1 MCGISR
7 DSKFKAGRLITV
19 MEANVRQKKLEQMLI
34 LRGKITIEYDREKAE
49 TEEMKGAE
57 ARELYHDK

>member
-1 MCGISR
+1 
-7 DSKFKAGRLITV
+7 